1 MIIKVLGHLYCYNLK
16 FKTVT
21 RFLTIKFIFFW
32 LSAASYRGPG
42 EDEEPDHYA
51 ARIAFTGNSRILG
64 PACIVVGVL
73 MLAAG
78 FVLCVLTR
86 RARRREQ
93 TIGFHCPLHGDF
105 YPLSP
110 ITSSRT
116 IGKCLRKL
124 WEIFLHNL
132 VEN

>member
-1 MIIKVLGHLYCYNLK
+1 MKVL
-16 FKTVT
+16 TVS
-21 RFLTIKFIFFW
+21 IVP
-32 LSAASYRGPG
+32 AASYRGPSEG
-42 EDEEPDHYA
+42 EEPEHYA

-64 PACIVVGVL
+64 PTCIVVGVL
-73 MLAAG
+73 MLVAG

-110 ITSSRT
+110 VTSSRT
-116 IGKCLRKL
+116 IGKYFSVCV
-124 WEIFLHNL
+124 F
-132 VEN
+132 